1 MKNKFLRDILT
12 FISVLL
18 ALFVFF
24 SMSITDVIPDTE
36 VVIKVNDY
44 ELDSKKEKLEN
55 DLHSL
60 SSVGSVDISLE
71 TETIVLEVDN
81 NIFELEPVKQFL
93 DKWEID
99 YEEDFDIS
107 IIASAL

>member
-12 FISVLL
+12 FISVLF
-18 ALFVFF
+18 ALFIFF
-24 SMSITDVIPDTE
+24 SMSITDIVLDTE
-36 VVIKVNDY
+36 VVIKINDY
-44 ELDSKKEKLEN
+44 ELDSKKEKLEH

-81 NIFELEPVKQFL
+81 DTFELEPVKQFL

-99 YEEDFDIS
+99 YEEEFDIS